1 MLRLLTFQGAR
12 PILFGVGVG
21 TVLAL
26 AAMRLLRTAVVGVSL
41 SDPASLA
48 AAAALLCVAGLAATL
63 VPAWRATRGRT
74 GADDHERLR
83 DDRARPARR
92 LATHPVAKSARCERS
107 GAPGISSGLVAYFGG
122 SLSNSGRP
130 VRR

>member
-1 MLRLLTFQGAR
+1 MQCASPGDVLRLLTFQGAR

-48 AAAALLCVAGLAATL
+48 AAAA
-63 VPAWRATRGRT
+63 
-74 GADDHERLR
+74 
-83 DDRARPARR
+83 RR